1 MFKRSQAP
9 LPPPT
14 APTFAQI
21 LEDLETFQS
30 EKAPLEQTRTFDISG
45 GGNMSTE
52 SSQNTSSSS
61 GAAPVTNVN
70 EWWKTFETFQSD
82 VQHLKHIRREFKQ
95 ARAELNEA
103 NADVVHHSERMKQ
116 QIAEALAK
124 VEDC

>member
-1 MFKRSQAP
+1 MFKRTQAP
-9 LPPPT
+9 LPPPA

-30 EKAPLEQTRTFDISG
+30 EKPPLEQTRTFITSG
-45 GGNMSTE
+45 NTSTE

-61 GAAPVTNVN
+61 GTASVTNVN

-82 VQHLKHIRREFKQ
+82 VQHLKHIRREFNQ
-95 ARAELNEA
+95 TSADLNEA
-103 NADVVHHSERMKQ
+103 NADIVQQAERMKQ

-124 VEDC
+124 VEES